1 MMSSVR
7 VECVVKESCLIGE
20 GPVWE
25 ESEQTLLFVDI
36 AGQKIHRW
44 NSATNHIQSMET
56 GHMVGFAVPRR
67 SGGYVA
73 AAGRSVV
80 AVDWSTQTT
89 KKLLEVDE
97 EKPNNRL
104 NDGKVDPIG
113 RLLAGS
119 MALEERPA
127 VLERKQGA
135 LYSVTSDLTVTRHF
149 NQVDISNGLD
159 WSPDQK
165 TFFYIDSLSLTVDA
179 FDYDTH
185 SGHMS
190 NRRVV
195 YRMEEGEGLPDGMTV
210 DADGRLWVSCYNAGR
225 VVHIDP
231 ETGVRLQ
238 SVSLPVMK
246 TTSCCFGGPDYS
258 DLFVTSASLGLDQ
271 SERRQ
276 QPLAGDQAPPPG
288 LGGQRSSFQLICWII
303 VRRRDLDLSIIPH
316 SPNQHTANLAGIL
329 TLINRLINI
338 IHVIKPDE
346 QRQETGRPRPQGR
359 STESLWD
366 RLRRLAVTLHFS

>member
-1 MMSSVR
+1 MSV
-7 VECVVKESCLIGE
+7 C
-20 GPVWE
+20 P
-25 ESEQTLLFVDI
+25 Q
-36 AGQKIHRW
+36 
-44 NSATNHIQSMET
+44 N
-56 GHMVGFAVPRR
+56 
-67 SGGYVA
+67 
-73 AAGRSVV
+73 
-80 AVDWSTQTT
+80 TQTVSSSRWRDRQT
-89 KKLLEVDE
+89 GGETDRQVERQTDRWRDRQTGGE
-97 EKPNNRL
+97 TDRQVERQT
-104 NDGKVDPIG
+104 DRWRDRQTDRWRDRQTGGETDRQTGGETDRQTGGETDRQTGGETDRQVERQTD
-113 RLLAGS
+113 RWRDRQAGG
-119 MALEERPA
+119 ETD
-127 VLERKQGA
+127 
-135 LYSVTSDLTVTRHF
+135 SVCVCCL
-149 NQVDISNGLD
+149 G
-159 WSPDQK
+159 
-165 TFFYIDSLSLTVDA
+165 
-179 FDYDTH
+179 
-185 SGHMS
+185 

-276 QPLAGDQAPPPG
+276 QPLAGDQAPPPCQSAPPHCSFTQNLLDVFHVRPRPPVSQVTG

>member
-1 MMSSVR
+1 MMSSVK

-44 NSATNHIQSMET
+44 SPTTNHIQSMET
-56 GHMVGFAVPRR
+56 GAMVGFAVPRR

-73 AAGRSVV
+73 AAGRSIV
-80 AVDWSTQTT
+80 AVDWSSRTT
-89 KKLLEVDE
+89 SRLLEVDQ
-97 EKPNNRL
+97 EKPKNRL
-104 NDGKVDPIG
+104 NDGKVDPTG
-113 RLLAGS
+113 RLLAGT

-135 LYSVTSDLTVTRHF
+135 LYSVTSDLSVTKHF
-149 NQVDISNGLD
+149 DQVDISNGLD
-159 WSPDQK
+159 WSPDEK
-165 TFFYIDSLSLTVDA
+165 VFFYIDSLALSVDA

-185 SGHMS
+185 TGDMS

-195 YRMEEGEGLPDGMTV
+195 YRMAEGEGLPDGMTV
-210 DADGRLWVSCYNAGR
+210 DVDGRLWVACYSAGR
-225 VVHIDP
+225 VICIDP

-258 DLFVTSASLGLDQ
+258 DLYVTSASLGLDQ
-271 SERRQ
+271 SESRQ
-276 QPLAGDQAPPPG
+276 QPLAGATFRVTG
-288 LGGQRSSFQLICWII
+288 LG
-303 VRRRDLDLSIIPH
+303 V
-316 SPNQHTANLAGIL
+316 
-329 TLINRLINI
+329 
-338 IHVIKPDE
+338 K
-346 QRQETGRPRPQGR
+346 GRPSNSFAG
-359 STESLWD
+359 
-366 RLRRLAVTLHFS
+366 

>member
-1 MMSSVR
+1 MSSVK

-44 NSATNHIQSMET
+44 SPATNHIQSMET

-73 AAGRSVV
+73 AAGRSIV
-80 AVDWSTQTT
+80 AVDWSNQTT
-89 KKLLEVDE
+89 TRLLEVDQ

-104 NDGKVDPIG
+104 NDGKVDPTG
-113 RLLAGS
+113 RLLAGT
-119 MALEERPA
+119 MAMEERPA
-127 VLERKQGA
+127 VLEKKQGA

-159 WSPDQK
+159 WSPDHK
-165 TFFYIDSLSLTVDA
+165 VFFYIDSLALTVDA

-185 SGHMS
+185 TGEMS

-210 DADGRLWVSCYNAGR
+210 DIDGRLWVACYNAGR
-225 VVHIDP
+225 VVCIDP
-231 ETGVRLQ
+231 QTGVRLQ

-258 DLFVTSASLGLDQ
+258 DLYVTSASLGLDQ

-276 QPLAGDQAPPPG
+276 QPLAGATFRVTG
-288 LGGQRSSFQLICWII
+288 LG
-303 VRRRDLDLSIIPH
+303 V
-316 SPNQHTANLAGIL
+316 
-329 TLINRLINI
+329 
-338 IHVIKPDE
+338 K
-346 QRQETGRPRPQGR
+346 GRPSNSFAG
-359 STESLWD
+359 
-366 RLRRLAVTLHFS
+366 